1 MRIISLNLNG
11 IRSATTKGALQ
22 WLGLQQ
28 ADVICVQELKAQ
40 EADLTDAHLSVI
52 HNDRVMKSH
61 FYAAQKKGYSGVG
74 LYSEANPSKITRG
87 IGIAEFDQEGRV
99 LRADF
104 DQAEIPLS
112 VVSLY
117 LPSGSASEDR
127 QASKYRFLEGFLPI
141 MESWFSEYKNSGR
154 EFILC
159 GDWNIAH
166 KEIDL
171 KNWKGNLRNS
181 GFLPEERAW
190 LTACFEK
197 IGWVDVFRRLDP
209 RPDQYTWWSQRGSAR
224 ANNVGWR
231 IDYQIATPG
240 IAARATAAEI
250 HTANYF
256 SDHAPLIIDY
266 EGAHFT

>member
-22 WLGLQQ
+22 WLGLQR

-52 HNDRVMKSH
+52 HNDRVMKGH

-104 DQAEIPLS
+104 DRAEIPLS

-127 QASKYRFLEGFLPI
+127 QASKYRFL
-141 MESWFSEYKNSGR
+141 
-154 EFILC
+154 
-159 GDWNIAH
+159 
-166 KEIDL
+166 
-171 KNWKGNLRNS
+171 
-181 GFLPEERAW
+181 
-190 LTACFEK
+190 
-197 IGWVDVFRRLDP
+197 
-209 RPDQYTWWSQRGSAR
+209 
-224 ANNVGWR
+224 
-231 IDYQIATPG
+231 
-240 IAARATAAEI
+240 
-250 HTANYF
+250 
-256 SDHAPLIIDY
+256 
-266 EGAHFT
+266 